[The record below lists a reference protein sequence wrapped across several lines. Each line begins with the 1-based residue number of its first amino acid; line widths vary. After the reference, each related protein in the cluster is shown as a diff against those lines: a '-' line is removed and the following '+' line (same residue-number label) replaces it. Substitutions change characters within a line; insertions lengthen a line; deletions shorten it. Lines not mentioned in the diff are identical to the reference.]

1 LIVVFVDRIAMAKDS
16 NNERKGGYEN
26 KSKGNGNGQQRQNR
40 GPPSKASKAILKL
53 GPPPVSERT
62 TSLKLTD
69 ALDNEV
75 KERLDDYRDG
85 DEGRILIDMLQKSI
99 SICNS
104 YTLYN
109 AGGDWRSVVQA
120 VAAP

>member
-1 LIVVFVDRIAMAKDS
+1 MAKDG
-16 NNERKGGYEN
+16 NRGRKGGHEN
-26 KSKGNGNGQQRQNR
+26 KSNGNGNGQKRNNR
-40 GPPSKASKAILKL
+40 RPPSKASKAILKL
-53 GPPPVSERT
+53 GLPPVSERQ

-75 KERLDDYRDG
+75 KERPDDFRDG
-85 DEGRILIDMLQKSI
+85 DEGRILVNMLHKSI

-109 AGGDWRSVVQA
+109 TGGD
-120 VAAP
+120 